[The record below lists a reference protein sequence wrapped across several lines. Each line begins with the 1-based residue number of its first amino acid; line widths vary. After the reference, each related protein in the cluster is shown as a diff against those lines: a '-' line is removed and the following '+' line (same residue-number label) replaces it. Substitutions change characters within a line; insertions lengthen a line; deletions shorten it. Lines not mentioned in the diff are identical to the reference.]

1 MLKLRTIPKKKCSYK
16 KYGLPLLFF
25 FSSFLF
31 PFLFVISA
39 LDKVFLGIDENEK
52 KNQNTK
58 IKYAI
63 IK

>member
-1 MLKLRTIPKKKCSYK
+1 MQLQKIWTSP
-16 KYGLPLLFF
+16 PFLFF
-25 FSSFLF
+25 LL

>member
-1 MLKLRTIPKKKCSYK
+1 MLKLRTIPKKNAVTKNMDFPSFS
-16 KYGLPLLFF
+16 FF
-25 FSSFLF
+25 PSFLF

-39 LDKVFLGIDENEK
+39 LDKVFVGIDENEK

-63 IK
+63 MK